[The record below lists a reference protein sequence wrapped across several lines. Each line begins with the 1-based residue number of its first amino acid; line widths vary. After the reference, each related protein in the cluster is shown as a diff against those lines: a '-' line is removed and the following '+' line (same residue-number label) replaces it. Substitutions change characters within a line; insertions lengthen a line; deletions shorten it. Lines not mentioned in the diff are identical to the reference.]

1 MFGVETRLRAAHSWL
16 AQKNLPVSMHTCSV
30 CVCAYVYTHAK
41 HAPYSALSSGPGG
54 SDTHRKLS
62 RRLFSKAGKCRGVA
76 SAEPS
81 RRLREHHTS
90 EARQEDTCNFIHILF
105 EHLPL
110 LKSHPKWKWCTRDP
124 PNRPCPAVWGTG
136 GDDAQGPFT
145 CREAPV
151 PPQGSSAGQGPR
163 PAAGNSPPSGRPRQ
177 PSGLWFSD
185 GCPTVAS
192 VVAGGAVLF
201 RQDWAPHQEGPTSLS
216 RSTSFVCRL
225 TSKGGSLLR
234 LRLSPVVPGTL
245 ARTRCV
251 SRYGVRCPGA
261 ASTRRC
267 V

>member
-1 MFGVETRLRAAHSWL
+1 MGGLLVGQGLRRRLVRWGAATTSWDPEVFGVETRLRAAHSWL

-124 PNRPCPAVWGTG
+124 QTGPALQCGAQVGTMPRGPSHAERPRCRPKAAPRGKVHVPLPGTALRLDDQGNPRVCGSLMVAPRSHLLLPAEQCCSGRTG
-136 GDDAQGPFT
+136 PLIRKAP
-145 CREAPV
+145 RVSPEAPAL
-151 PPQGSSAGQGPR
+151 SAG
-163 PAAGNSPPSGRPRQ
+163 
-177 PSGLWFSD
+177 
-185 GCPTVAS
+185 
-192 VVAGGAVLF
+192 
-201 RQDWAPHQEGPTSLS
+201 
-216 RSTSFVCRL
+216 
-225 TSKGGSLLR
+225 
-234 LRLSPVVPGTL
+234 
-245 ARTRCV
+245 
-251 SRYGVRCPGA
+251 
-261 ASTRRC
+261 
-267 V
+267 